1 MNGRLSDMKAIL
13 RASAL
18 KLLVTPE
25 WTQLHGDVNPQMA
38 AS

>member
-1 MNGRLSDMKAIL
+1 MKAIL

-18 KLLVTPE
+18 KLLVSPE
-25 WTQLHGDVNPQMA
+25 WTQLHRDVNPQMT